1 MYKRYSK
8 SGCPSEFP
16 VRSKCIALFQ
26 KIHGVDVI
34 LFGMYVFEY
43 NQDCPAP
50 NRRRVYVSYL
60 DSAQYFEPQCYRT
73 VAYHALLVEYLRY
86 VKDRGF
92 HTAHIWSCPP
102 TPGDDYIFHC
112 HPSRQLIPR
121 DDMLREW
128 YHDML
133 KSAKREG
140 VVQEIRT
147 LHDEYFRNDGSESA
161 MGQAAFPTCLPY
173 FEGDYIPGELENIIK
188 EVNAE
193 EEAKNKNRDDLPSLS
208 TSNKGGK
215 KKGTRSNPGELV
227 NVAQDK
233 VMLRLGLA
241 MTNMKDNFMIARL
254 RSRAFAAAVE
264 RGDDVSSWT
273 EQDDDPASNKIMRFA
288 GKNSAMPFPAMQS
301 GMQEDKSKS
310 MQDGKPDQKESQ
322 AVPAVAGDEDAPMS
336 TFNDDSGR
344 SMGSGKDNDDGLD
357 PISLKDLEPEP
368 LGDHDEATD
377 VQNVEKDGAKH
388 VSESNDDT
396 PKDSEKKDDE
406 DSAKKRGFDDI
417 EPAIARFAAAN
428 TNTAPIPDT
437 ADDDE
442 PQEIEMFES
451 RQQFLNYCQTNHFQ
465 FDELR
470 RAKHTT
476 MMVLFQLHN
485 PNAPKFIPQCG
496 ACYRE
501 ISHGTRYHCN
511 DCSNYDLC
519 EDCYE
524 PVITRKWA
532 DRDATKFTHPSNH
545 SFATIDAEADVDVQK
560 NSEERS
566 RAIKAHLELLAHAAS
581 CDGSCSL
588 NNCPRM
594 KKLFEHVRTC
604 KVYPKKSCKICS
616 RILTLLT
623 VHARTCSVRDG
634 NCPLPYCDRIR
645 EKMHRRR
652 QQQQLMDDRRR
663 QAQNQLYRDGS
674 KQE

>member
-1 MYKRYSK
+1 
-8 SGCPSEFP
+8 
-16 VRSKCIALFQ
+16 
-26 KIHGVDVI
+26 
-34 LFGMYVFEY
+34 
-43 NQDCPAP
+43 
-50 NRRRVYVSYL
+50 
-60 DSAQYFEPQCYRT
+60 
-73 VAYHALLVEYLRY
+73 
-86 VKDRGF
+86 
-92 HTAHIWSCPP
+92 
-102 TPGDDYIFHC
+102 
-112 HPSRQLIPR
+112 
-121 DDMLREW
+121 
-128 YHDML
+128 
-133 KSAKREG
+133 
-140 VVQEIRT
+140 
-147 LHDEYFRNDGSESA
+147 
-161 MGQAAFPTCLPY
+161 
-173 FEGDYIPGELENIIK
+173 
-188 EVNAE
+188 
-193 EEAKNKNRDDLPSLS
+193 
-208 TSNKGGK
+208 
-215 KKGTRSNPGELV
+215 
-227 NVAQDK
+227 
-233 VMLRLGLA
+233 
-241 MTNMKDNFMIARL
+241 
-254 RSRAFAAAVE
+254 
-264 RGDDVSSWT
+264 
-273 EQDDDPASNKIMRFA
+273 
-288 GKNSAMPFPAMQS
+288 
-301 GMQEDKSKS
+301 
-310 MQDGKPDQKESQ
+310 
-322 AVPAVAGDEDAPMS
+322 
-336 TFNDDSGR
+336 
-344 SMGSGKDNDDGLD
+344 MGSDA
-357 PISLKDLEPEP
+357 ISLKDLEPEP
-368 LGDHDEATD
+368 LGDHDDTTD
-377 VQNVEKDGAKH
+377 VEKVEKGGADQ
-388 VSESNDDT
+388 VSD

-406 DSAKKRGFDDI
+406 ESTKKRGFDDI

-428 TNTAPIPDT
+428 SNTTPIADT
-437 ADDDE
+437 ADEDE

-532 DRDATKFTHPSNH
+532 DRDATKFTHPSSH

-604 KVYPKKSCKICS
+604 KVNPKKSCKICS

-623 VHARTCSVRDG
+623 VHARTCNIRDG
-634 NCPLPYCDRIR
+634 SCPLPYCDRIR

-674 KQE
+674 NQE